1 MKQKSDFIKSCKD
14 LMEMIQE
21 ADRDMQADIRSVFR
35 EGEEIIESER
45 RTFKQGYD
53 ERLAKFMAQKAQQYR
68 ESTNRAMD
76 PEFKRLQT
84 LHEHD
89 MTRLRLDL
97 ENEERRLQ
105 DSIKQRL
112 ESLKEEEKKA
122 TKEEIRFILKAIQD
136 KCAKELEDL
145 AQEFK
150 QKSRTIRVEY
160 DRQLDRHQR
169 QLKDKL
175 ARMRKDCHQELDDV
189 HHQGQERLLSMKQK
203 HIEMMQKMAKDHE
216 QKIRLLRRDADDEKF
231 RLEQQFY
238 QPQQS
243 QSSEKVSGNGK
254 ASPERQ
260 TKRPLY
266 RPVAGF
272 DDDDDMDAVVSP
284 SRRKQ
289 SNAKDVTTAR
299 NASIT
304 PVQREELSR
313 IREEQETNRDQQL
326 QSLIRSL
333 EIETMKLERE
343 WKQRIEKEEMKIS
356 ELTSKEHEQLSRR
369 LRQINDETADFVVER
384 EQLHRAL
391 QDEKQKEEQYQ
402 SEIQQLRKEIVV
414 YEDGIAAQRSRLQEK
429 TQQHQLA
436 LRGLQLEYT
445 PQFRDVQHQIDQLQ
459 NQMTVY
465 AQRWEDDQQLL
476 ESEHAGTLAGLDRQV
491 KEDVSQLDVEIMQ
504 LKEELEEEKVKQQR
518 FQVHLARY
526 GGRDS
531 HPQSNDKDD
540 MVGNNDY
547 EEVDD
552 EELHITK
559 RRVSTNGNTASS
571 RVTTSQ
577 NNQHL
582 PRQYQQEDADRQ
594 ARLNRVGAALAAVT
608 GSTDRRSSSANRIRA
623 NTSSGTSTHSAGSS
637 SVRSRIVNRRA
648 NNEHSNRQNDRV
660 HHDHAQAEEDGQQS
674 VYTARSTTTQRTAS
688 TASYTVAGHNE
699 MRSQSANGT
708 NPSKQLR
715 SSTGGMVFS
724 RK

>member
-1 MKQKSDFIKSCKD
+1 
-14 LMEMIQE
+14 
-21 ADRDMQADIRSVFR
+21 
-35 EGEEIIESER
+35 
-45 RTFKQGYD
+45 
-53 ERLAKFMAQKAQQYR
+53 MA
-68 ESTNRAMD
+68 E
-76 PEFKRLQT
+76 
-84 LHEHD
+84 
-89 MTRLRLDL
+89 
-97 ENEERRLQ
+97 
-105 DSIKQRL
+105 
-112 ESLKEEEKKA
+112 
-122 TKEEIRFILKAIQD
+122 
-136 KCAKELEDL
+136 
-145 AQEFK
+145 
-150 QKSRTIRVEY
+150 
-160 DRQLDRHQR
+160 
-169 QLKDKL
+169 
-175 ARMRKDCHQELDDV
+175 
-189 HHQGQERLLSMKQK
+189 
-203 HIEMMQKMAKDHE
+203 
-216 QKIRLLRRDADDEKF
+216 
-231 RLEQQFY
+231 
-238 QPQQS
+238 
-243 QSSEKVSGNGK
+243 
-254 ASPERQ
+254 
-260 TKRPLY
+260 
-266 RPVAGF
+266 F

-289 SNAKDVTTAR
+289 SNAKDATTAR

-304 PVQREELSR
+304 PAQREELSR

-333 EIETMKLERE
+333 EIETLKLERE

-391 QDEKQKEEQYQ
+391 QDEKQKEDQYQ
-402 SEIQQLRKEIVV
+402 SEIQQLRKEIIV
-414 YEDGIAAQRSRLQEK
+414 YEDGIAAQRNRLQEK

-459 NQMTVY
+459 NQMALY

-547 EEVDD
+547 EEEDD
-552 EELHITK
+552 ELHITK
-559 RRVSTNGNTASS
+559 RRVSTNGSTASS

-648 NNEHSNRQNDRV
+648 NNEHSNRQNDRA

-674 VYTARSTTTQRTAS
+674 VYTARSAITQRTAS
-688 TASYTVAGHNE
+688 TASYTVAGHHE
-699 MRSQSANGT
+699 VRSQSANGT
-708 NPSKQLR
+708 NPSKLR